1 LGTAIV
7 IRRAFI
13 AIVPALVALA
23 MLCGGP
29 VLSADGHQASS
40 TEWNS
45 RLAGAPSAGRALF
58 EETND
63 SGLNRRADDQDEP
76 DRIAS
81 VRAAY
86 SWQQFGARSGRCLID
101 QIAIHRHRACAFP
114 ATGPPTS

>member
-1 LGTAIV
+1 MGTAIV

-13 AIVPALVALA
+13 AVFPALVALA
-23 MLCGGP
+23 MLCGAP
-29 VLSADGHQASS
+29 AQSADGHQASS

-45 RLAGAPSAGRALF
+45 GLASAPSAGRALF

-76 DRIAS
+76 DRIVSIGAP
-81 VRAAY
+81 Y
-86 SWQQFGARSGRCLID
+86 SWPQFAPRPGYCLID
-101 QIAIHRHRACAFP
+101 QVAIRRHRACAFP

>member
-40 TEWNS
+40 TERNS
-45 RLAGAPSAGRALF
+45 RLGGALSAGRALF
-58 EETND
+58 EETDD

-81 VRAAY
+81 IRATH
-86 SWQQFGARSGRCLID
+86 SRLQFEARSGHCLVD
-101 QIAIHRHRACAFP
+101 RIAIHRHRVCAFP